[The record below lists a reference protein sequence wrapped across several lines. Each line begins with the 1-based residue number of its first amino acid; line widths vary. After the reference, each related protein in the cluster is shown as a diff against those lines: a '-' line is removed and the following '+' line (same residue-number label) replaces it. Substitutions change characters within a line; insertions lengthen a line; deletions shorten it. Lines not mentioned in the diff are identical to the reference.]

1 MKEGGEGRGV
11 RVEGEDKKPKIV
23 IILGPT
29 AVGKTDLVLDLAM
42 DFGGEIISAD
52 SMQVYRHLDI
62 GTSKPTR
69 EQRSRVPHHLID
81 IVDPDEEFSAALF
94 NRQAGEIIRD
104 LHGRKTIFVAG
115 GTGLYIRALT
125 GGIIEGPGPDAAL
138 RKRYRK
144 RLESEDRE
152 VLYARLREMDPEA
165 AGRIHPHDA
174 VRIIRALEIAEISGE
189 KISQKQSR
197 HGFRETR
204 FDYKKIGLY
213 RDREELYRRIDGRA
227 GQMVEDGLVR
237 ETEHV
242 LRLGYD
248 EKIKPL
254 QSLGYRYIMQYIRD
268 NMTLDDALRSM
279 QRDTRHYARR
289 QMTWFRRESDIE
301 WFHPDDAG
309 QIKDRINRFLSSRQ
323 DGVQSLPGGAD
334 SLKNP

>member
-1 MKEGGEGRGV
+1 MIPPATP
-11 RVEGEDKKPKIV
+11 KPRLIALV
-23 IILGPT
+23 GAT
-29 AVGKTDLVLDLAM
+29 GVGKTQMALDLAGRL
-42 DFGGEIISAD
+42 GGEIVSAD
-52 SMQVYRHLDI
+52 SMQVYRGMDI
-62 GTSKPTR
+62 GTAKPTPEER
-69 EQRSRVPHHLID
+69 KRIPHHLLD
-81 IVDPDEEFSAALF
+81 VVDPDEPFDVARYCLLAREAIA
-94 NRQAGEIIRD
+94 R
-104 LHGRKTIFVAG
+104 LHQEKKTVLVVG

-323 DGVQSLPGGAD
+323 DGVQPLPGGAD